1 MATRSFK
8 PTSPGRRFMVVSDF
22 AEVTKSEPE
31 KSLLAP
37 RRRHGGRN
45 VNGRIT
51 TRHQGGGH
59 KRRYRIIDFKRQK
72 DGVPAK
78 VAAIEYDPNR
88 SARIA
93 LLHYADGAK
102 AYILAP
108 NRLEVGAIVQSGPD
122 VDVRPGNCLPLLR
135 DPDRHHGARDRAA
148 PRPGR
153 ARWPAPPARAPSSWP
168 RRAIARCCACR
179 PASCGACPSPCRA
192 TVGQVGNPTHQN
204 EKGGKAGRSRWLG
217 KRPGVRGTA
226 MNPVDHPHGGGEG
239 KNKGSH
245 PVTPWGKPT
254 LGRRTRDPKKASTA
268 EIVRGRRAREGQEV
282 GNESRARRRGRTWT
296 LA

>member
-1 MATRSFK
+1 MAIKRYK
-8 PTSPGRRFMVVSDF
+8 PTSPGRRTMATSAFTD
-22 AEVTKSEPE
+22 VTKKEPE

-37 RRRHGGRN
+37 LKKKGGRN
-45 VNGRIT
+45 TYGRIT

-59 KRRYRIIDFKRQK
+59 KRRYRIIDFKRVK

-108 NRLEVGAIVQSGPD
+108 ARLEVGATVESGPD
-122 VDVRPGNCLPLLR
+122 ADIRPGNALPLASIPTGTLV
-135 DPDRHHGARDRAA
+135 HNVELK
-148 PRPGR
+148 PGR
-153 ARWPAPPARAPSSWP
+153 GGQMARSAGASVQLVAKDAGFAVLRLPSSEM
-168 RRAIARCCACR
+168 RRV
-179 PASCGACPSPCRA
+179 PLSCRA
-192 TVGQVGNPTHQN
+192 TVGQVGNVDHEN
-204 EKGGKAGRSRWLG
+204 ISSGKAGRSRWLG

-239 KNKGSH
+239 KSKGHH
-245 PVTPWGKPT
+245 PVTPWGVPT
-254 LGRRTRDPKKASTA
+254 LGKRTRAKHKESDKL
-268 EIVRGRRAREGQEV
+268 IVRGRR
-282 GNESRARRRGRTWT
+282 RAGERKR
-296 LA
+296 